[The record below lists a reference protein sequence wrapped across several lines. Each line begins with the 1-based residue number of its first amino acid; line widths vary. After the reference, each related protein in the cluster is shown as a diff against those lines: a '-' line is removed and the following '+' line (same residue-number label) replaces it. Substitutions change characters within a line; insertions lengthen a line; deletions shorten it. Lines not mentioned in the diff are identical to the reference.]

1 MSTGPIKL
9 EDIEEAEWD
18 RTLDINLKGTFLSLK
33 ACLPHLRKSTFGR
46 VIFTSSITGPI
57 TVFPGWAHYGAS
69 KAGQLGLMRSA
80 AVELAGQRITVNAVM
95 PGNVYTEGLAA
106 YGQSFLDSVKA
117 IIPTGTIG
125 SVRYIGYACLYLASR
140 EAGFV
145 TGQTLV
151 LDGGQTVPETPDFA
165 ASW

>member
-1 MSTGPIKL
+1 MADVAEVVSFL
-9 EDIEEAEWD
+9 DDARAEAREMAAEGVAGY
-18 RTLDINLKGTFLSLK
+18 TATPEGTMALLK
-33 ACLPHLRKSTFGR
+33 APNLYLLCVSLLERAAKPT
-46 VIFTSSITGPI
+46 
-57 TVFPGWAHYGAS
+57 
-69 KAGQLGLMRSA
+69 A
-80 AVELAGQRITVNAVM
+80 AVELAGHGITVNAVM

-125 SVRYIGYACLYLASR
+125 SVRDIGYACLYLASK